1 MSFTAFIP
9 HTRLLSGGVGPG
21 QETLVERE
29 GLRLA
34 DDDGGGEVGV
44 GRVDEV
50 VALAL
55 DDNTWDL
62 KHGAS
67 LVPDPLVAYALQ
79 VGRSRV
85 GTPSIGQHGAVQVLY
100 EGVVEAGR
108 DERVGGEEARLLQMD
123 QDLEHG

>member
-1 MSFTAFIP
+1 MSFAAFIP

-21 QETLVERE
+21 QETLVEGE
-29 GLRLA
+29 GLWLT
-34 DDDGGGEVGV
+34 DDGGGEVGV

-50 VALAL
+50 IALAHY

-62 KHGAS
+62 EHGAS
-67 LVPDPLVAYALQ
+67 LVPDPIVAYALQ